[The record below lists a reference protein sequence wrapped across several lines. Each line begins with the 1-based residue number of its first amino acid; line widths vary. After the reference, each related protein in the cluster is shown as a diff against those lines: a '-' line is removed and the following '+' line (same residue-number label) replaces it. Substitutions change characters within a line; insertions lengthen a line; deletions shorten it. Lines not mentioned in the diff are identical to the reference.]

1 MLTDRRPPPRA
12 APWTQSRWADIRIAA
27 VVGLVQIVG
36 TSVAASHQ
44 TPVRSFD
51 VWAALLL
58 AIGPVALVA
67 RRRAPGTVLAI
78 AFVSTFVY
86 DALGYGHG
94 PIFISLIVAFFT
106 AVMYGRRAVA
116 WSILGLGWISFGF
129 LDHIIGNQP
138 RTSLGGLVA
147 LAAYLLVLGTASEIV
162 RSRRDRSLEAWRAS
176 EEEARRR
183 ASEERVR
190 IARELHDVLAHNIS
204 LISVQAGV
212 ALHLMDD
219 QPEQARTALT
229 AIKQA
234 SREALGELRSVL
246 DVLRQA
252 DDDALPRS
260 PTPGLD
266 GLDQLVARA
275 GAAGLPVETV
285 VQGNRRSLPAGV
297 DLASYRIVQEALT
310 NVVRHAGAATATV
323 RVAYGDDA
331 VTIEVADDGRGAPA
345 NSKAVGGNGIAGMR
359 ERAAALGGT
368 FDAGSRPDGGF
379 RVRARLPIEGD
390 R

>member
-1 MLTDRRPPPRA
+1 M
-12 APWTQSRWADIRIAA
+12 
-27 VVGLVQIVG
+27 
-36 TSVAASHQ
+36 
-44 TPVRSFD
+44 
-51 VWAALLL
+51 
-58 AIGPVALVA
+58 
-67 RRRAPGTVLAI
+67 
-78 AFVSTFVY
+78 
-86 DALGYGHG
+86 
-94 PIFISLIVAFFT
+94 
-106 AVMYGRRAVA
+106 
-116 WSILGLGWISFGF
+116 
-129 LDHIIGNQP
+129 
-138 RTSLGGLVA
+138 
-147 LAAYLLVLGTASEIV
+147 
-162 RSRRDRSLEAWRAS
+162 
-176 EEEARRR
+176 
-183 ASEERVR
+183 R

-285 VQGNRRSLPAGV
+285 VEGNRRSLPAGV

-310 NVVRHAGAATATV
+310 NTMRHAAASRATV
-323 RVAYGDDA
+323 TVALGPDTVSVE
-331 VTIEVADDGRGAPA
+331 VTDDGRGGAHTD
-345 NSKAVGGNGIAGMR
+345 GHGLCGMR